1 MAGHTSGNRVDGI
14 FYPYA
19 LFLQNIGHFAQD
31 MLRLRNRHAVSGH
44 DDNAFGLL
52 HHIGRIFGRATFPRT
67 LLLGFTAGDS
77 GLRAKAARDH
87 ADEAAVHG
95 LAHDVGQNRARRA
108 DQCARDNHRR
118 VVQREAHGGGGPTG
132 IAVQHRHHDGH
143 IRAADGNDEQEANEE
158 SKRGNS
164 PENPGA
170 LVHGEV
176 ANKAQD
182 RRQSAQVNDMA
193 QRQEDR
199 RARHFARQLQ
209 ESDD

>member
-1 MAGHTSGNRVDGI
+1 
-14 FYPYA
+14 
-19 LFLQNIGHFAQD
+19 

-52 HHIGRIFGRATFPRT
+52 HHIGRIFGRAALPRT
-67 LLLGFTAGDS
+67 LLLGFTARHRR
-77 GLRAKAARDH
+77 LRAKAARDH

-118 VVQREAHGGGGPTG
+118 VVQRETHGGGGPTG